1 MPKVS
6 KVPFAVTNESKEG
19 KHILTL
25 SGTIRKRYWRDE
37 EVIDAKLVRESLED
51 VEEDVVIK
59 LNSPGGDAFQGIEIC
74 NYLKD
79 HPSDIT
85 VEVTGIAASAA
96 TFIAAG
102 ADKVVMNVGTTFMV
116 HEASVFTWGNKA
128 EIKKSLAQLE
138 TVDES
143 ILNIYVE
150 KTGQISEQ
158 IQSWM
163 EEETWFT
170 ANEAVENG
178 FADEVKRKTE
188 SSETPVDI
196 AAMVNEAVA
205 VAIASFQEPVTNQ
218 ESEGPKGSKL
228 RSEKQTKSL
237 LNKLRKGE

>member
-128 EIKKSLAQLE
+128 EIKKALAQLE

-150 KTGQISEQ
+150 KTGQTSEQ

-170 ANEAVENG
+170 ADEAVENG

-188 SSETPVDI
+188 QLETPVDI
-196 AAMVNEAVA
+196 AEMVNDAVA
-205 VAIASFQEPVTNQ
+205 VAMASFQEPVTNQ
-218 ESEGPKGSKL
+218 EQEGPKGSKL